1 MTKEEFMLLTEDA
14 AVEYINS
21 TYCTDDINDVCEK
34 FIEEFSEDLN
44 EDELDSLEIDEEVYT
59 PFELVIEILE
69 ENNLKEFLWE
79 DIVEECEEIDPE
91 EDGSDAIE

>member
-1 MTKEEFMLLTEDA
+1 MTKEEFMLLTEEA
-14 AVEYINS
+14 AVEYIKN

-34 FIEEFSEDLN
+34 FIEDFSEDLN
-44 EDELDSLEIDEEVYT
+44 EDELELFEIDEERYT
-59 PFELVIEILE
+59 PFELVIEILD

-79 DIVEECEEIDPE
+79 DIVEECEEIDTE